1 MNTTEIITS
10 ILLTGTIGALLRYV
24 AHRFPNAYL
33 RVSDVISW
41 GAHASALGFAF
52 GVGVVTGRY
61 AFSEHGLD
69 LEWTFV
75 NVGSL
80 TLLYLTALLY
90 HEYLRLHAAARR
102 ERPCGARSMAL
113 TT

>member
-1 MNTTEIITS
+1 MNTQEIITS
-10 ILLTGTIGALLRYV
+10 ILLIGIFGALLRYV
-24 AHRFPNAYL
+24 AHRFPNLYL

-41 GAHASALGFAF
+41 GAHASVLGFAF

-61 AFSEHGLD
+61 GFSEHGLD
-69 LEWTFV
+69 LAWTFA
-75 NVGSL
+75 NVGFL

-102 ERPCGARSMAL
+102 RDPSLAPA
-113 TT
+113 